1 MRANSCGYSSSMA
14 QQVDTIVWKSL
25 SDQRPTVDLMKSA
38 GASAWCPVSGWNF
51 MLDMPC
57 DEQGVLSL
65 LH

>member
-1 MRANSCGYSSSMA
+1 MA